1 MFNSIKTRASA
12 LLASSVLFST
22 DLMAAGLPTVSAPSR
37 TTTGGNYVELLQ
49 NYAFDIGIL
58 VGLILSTVGF
68 IMVARNVIG
77 VYAEIG
83 DGRKTWGDM
92 AAQASGGVLLLVLI
106 VFLLAEAATVL

>member
-1 MFNSIKTRASA
+1 MFTLLKTRASA
-12 LLASSVLFST
+12 LLATATLCSS

-37 TTTGGNYVELLQ
+37 TTSSGNYVELLQ

-58 VGLILSTVGF
+58 VGLLLSTVGF

-77 VYAEIG
+77 VYGEIG

-92 AAQASGGVLLLVLI
+92 AGQASGGVLLLVLI
-106 VFLLAEAATVL
+106 VFLLSEAATVL